1 MKKIILVTFML
12 ITFNLFAGQA
22 DLDNQIVF
30 YLDMEVN
37 EGTSDNNL
45 TALVNDLVKTV
56 KETEPETS
64 GYQYFISPD
73 QQKVSLVEIYESAD
87 AALFHVESFLS
98 SSHKDEF
105 LNTFTITNFQVLG
118 NSTEQLK
125 IAMQDFT
132 NDHRSLIDGY

>member
-12 ITFNLFAGQA
+12 ITFNLFAGQT
-22 DLDNQIVF
+22 DKNDQIVF

-37 EGTSDNNL
+37 EGKSDNL
-45 TALVNDLVKTV
+45 TTLVNDIVKTV

-98 SSHKDEF
+98 SSQKDEF

>member
-12 ITFNLFAGQA
+12 ITFNLFAGQV
-22 DLDNQIVF
+22 DKNDQIVF

-37 EGTSDNNL
+37 EGKSDNL
-45 TALVNDLVKTV
+45 TTLVNDLVKTV

-98 SSHKDEF
+98 SSQKDEF
-105 LNTFTITNFQVLG
+105 LMNQWSGNTNF
-118 NSTEQLK
+118 
-125 IAMQDFT
+125 
-132 NDHRSLIDGY
+132 

>member
-22 DLDNQIVF
+22 DKNDQIVF

-37 EGTSDNNL
+37 EGKSDNL
-45 TALVNDLVKTV
+45 TTLVNDLVKTV

-98 SSHKDEF
+98 SSQKDEF

>member
-22 DLDNQIVF
+22 DKNDQIVF

-37 EGTSDNNL
+37 EGKSDNL
-45 TALVNDLVKTV
+45 TTLVNDIVKTV

-98 SSHKDEF
+98 SSQKDEF

>member
-12 ITFNLFAGQA
+12 ITFNLFAGQV
-22 DLDNQIVF
+22 DKNDQIVF

-37 EGTSDNNL
+37 EGKSDNL
-45 TALVNDLVKTV
+45 TTLVNDLVKTV

-98 SSHKDEF
+98 SSHKDKF

>member
-22 DLDNQIVF
+22 DKNDQIVF

-37 EGTSDNNL
+37 EGKSDNL

-98 SSHKDEF
+98 SSQKDEF